1 MATVGAPLGEA
12 EYNEPSA
19 VKVICNLKGQAMY
32 FSRSL
37 IPYPRNAFVNAP
49 LKHIG
54 IYAYTRDFLLE
65 FAKMEPTP
73 AELTESLEQLR
84 ALENGIAIQVIK
96 TELVLSVSIRRKIWL
111 AVNEIFKK
119 QGL

>member
-1 MATVGAPLGEA
+1 MIAPDLIDSLGDLFRHDGELKMATVGAPLGEA

-49 LKHIG
+49 L
-54 IYAYTRDFLLE
+54 
-65 FAKMEPTP
+65 
-73 AELTESLEQLR
+73 
-84 ALENGIAIQVIK
+84 
-96 TELVLSVSIRRKIWL
+96 SISAFMRIP
-111 AVNEIFKK
+111 EIFSWNSRRWS
-119 QGL
+119 QRLQNLQSHWSNCVL

>member
-1 MATVGAPLGEA
+1 M
-12 EYNEPSA
+12 
-19 VKVICNLKGQAMY
+19 
-32 FSRSL
+32 

-96 TELVLSVSIRRKIWL
+96 TEARFIGVDTPEDLA
-111 AVNEIFKK
+111 AVNEIFKNRACK
-119 QGL
+119 SKYIGFSIKILNLKCII